1 MRFAKVKFEIFAQCA
16 KIDSMLLSSFLTP
29 SQIAT
34 LRAAF
39 NRLIPADEFPSA
51 WENGAA
57 DYLANQFFGDL
68 ATHLELYR
76 AGLDALNT
84 ESQTRHAQD
93 FVALNEAA
101 QDEIL
106 AAIEGGD
113 TKATWPIN
121 ARHFF
126 EAMLS
131 HSAEGYYAD
140 PGNGGNLEKAS
151 WQMIGFLDR

>member
-1 MRFAKVKFEIFAQCA
+1 
-16 KIDSMLLSSFLTP
+16 MLASFLTP
-29 SQIAT
+29 PQIAT

-39 NRLIPADEFPSA
+39 NRLIPTDDFPNA
-51 WENGAA
+51 WDNGAG
-57 DYLANQFFGDL
+57 DYLAAQFSGDL
-68 ATHLELYR
+68 AAQIELYR
-76 AGLDALNT
+76 AGLDFLNA
-84 ESQTRHAQD
+84 EAQTRHAQD

-106 AAIEGGD
+106 ADIERG
-113 TKATWPIN
+113 ATQTNWPVN

-126 EAMLS
+126 DAMLH

-140 PGNGGNLEKAS
+140 PGNGGNTEKKS